1 MGQNAPEAN
10 GPHGQQAHRR
20 KKAQL
25 ATASGAAA
33 LLQLCLGSELLVLL
47 LLLLGQQLWLIF
59 LFYLAF
65 YIFLTAVFLITMYV
79 MLQTLDDHKPKY
91 QDRLG
96 VPGMMIRP
104 RTGSLGFLEI
114 DYMMEDTETWDVHVQ
129 ALNQFLSSYNDSV
142 QMKKNYECVPD
153 RYYFQSDS
161 GSLKNYPKRSCQ
173 FMRSTLGD
181 CSGLEDKS
189 YGYGAG
195 QPCVIIKF
203 NKVIGLLPGGKEGQT
218 PFVTCGPKYEDDG
231 SMGVLQYF
239 PPNGTLNLMYY
250 PYYGK
255 KAQENYSQP
264 LVAVKFLNITV
275 NTDFDIECRITAV
288 GITNQVEEKD
298 KYAGKVSFKLRINT
312 RN

>member
-1 MGQNAPEAN
+1 MAKDEHKGGWKESIWNSRTGEFF
-10 GPHGQQAHRR
+10 GR
-20 KKAQL
+20 
-25 ATASGAAA
+25 TASSWG
-33 LLQLCLGSELLVLL
+33 
-47 LLLLGQQLWLIF
+47 LIII
-59 LFYLAF
+59 FYVAF
-65 YIFLTAVFLITMYV
+65 YIFLAGVFGITMYA
-79 MLQTLDDHKPKY
+79 LLSTLDDHKPKY

-104 RTGSLGFLEI
+104 RASLNPGILEI

-129 ALNQFLSSYNDSV
+129 ALNQFLSEYNDTV

-153 RYYFQSDS
+153 KYYFQSDS

-173 FMRSTLGD
+173 FKRSLLGD
-181 CSGLEDKS
+181 CSGIEDKS
-189 YGYGAG
+189 YGYGDG

-218 PFVTCGPKYEDDG
+218 PFVTCGPKRFKSQEETFEDDG
-231 SMGVLQYF
+231 MLGMLQYF
-239 PPNGTLNLMYY
+239 PPNGTMNLMYY

-275 NTDFDIECRITAV
+275 NTDFDVECRINAV
-288 GITNQVEEKD
+288 GVIQPEELRD
-298 KYAGKVSFKLRINT
+298 KFGGKVSFKLRINT
-312 RN
+312 RD